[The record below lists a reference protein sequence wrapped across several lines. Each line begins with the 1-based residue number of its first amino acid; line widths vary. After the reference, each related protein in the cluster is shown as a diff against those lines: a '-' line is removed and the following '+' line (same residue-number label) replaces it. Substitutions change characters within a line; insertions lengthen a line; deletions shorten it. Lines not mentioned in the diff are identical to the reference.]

1 MPMEVQDIQEPLFL
15 APPDYLSIR
24 SLLCAIG
31 GNLGVCVESIKICF
45 GYRLSLFYVITKFS
59 FLRMGAFFIPRSCK
73 EMRLV
78 PLLAGNDECR

>member
-31 GNLGVCVESIKICF
+31 GNLGVSDKSIKICF
-45 GYRLSLFYVITKFS
+45 GYRLGLFYVIFKFS
-59 FLRMGAFFIPRSCK
+59 FLADGCSFHTSLLKGDEI
-73 EMRLV
+73 V
-78 PLLAGNDECR
+78 PFACG